1 MVRVCVTSLRE
12 FESNFPEVRVW
23 GYQGPKKITFGA
35 GAVET
40 SVGREAKRFGNR
52 TILITD
58 KGVRKTGLADKVSG
72 FLKKEG
78 LNVEIYDEIS
88 GEPTSDVMRKAV
100 EFARQAEYDAVI
112 AVGGGSSID
121 TAKMV
126 AACLTNPGDLMTL
139 VNPVEDVIKTP
150 TKPKILIPT
159 TSGTGSEVTPDAV
172 MIEGEYKTFASSPN
186 LFADVAII
194 DPMMTV
200 SGPPRLTAVCA
211 LDALAQNIESYLGA
225 YSNPISDGQAL
236 EGARLIFSYL
246 RRAYDDGNDLEARWG
261 LGLASMMSGLVI
273 GYPWTKCLSL
283 GHCIAEAA
291 GPKWKIPHGAICGLV
306 LPYFMEFSTPAC
318 MNKLARLAAVIGADV
333 HGLSTRQAA
342 DLVVRAVV
350 NLLKDVELP
359 ISLKEWG
366 VQESDMQQF
375 ADYIYKERQH
385 MYLLPKFNARKLT
398 SKNTQMLMD
407 SMYRGEIEQT

>member
-1 MVRVCVTSLRE
+1 MTLRE
-12 FESNFPEVRVW
+12 FEPNFPEARVW
-23 GYQGPKKITFGA
+23 GYQGPKKIMFGA
-35 GAVET
+35 GAVES
-40 SVGREAKRFGNR
+40 SVGHEAKRFGSK
-52 TILITD
+52 IVLITD
-58 KGVRKTGLADKVSG
+58 KGVRKAGLPDKVSG
-72 FLKKEG
+72 FLSKEG
-78 LNVEIYDEIS
+78 LKVETYDEIS
-88 GEPTSDVMRKAV
+88 GEPTSDVMRRAV
-100 EFARQAEYDAVI
+100 EFGRHGNYDAVI

-126 AACLTNPGDLMTL
+126 AACLTNQGDLMTL

-186 LFADVAII
+186 LFADVAIV

-211 LDALAQNIESYLGA
+211 LDALAQNIESFLGA

-236 EGARLIFSYL
+236 EGARLIFAYL

-261 LGLASMMSGLVI
+261 LGLAAMMGGLVI

-291 GPKWKIPHGAICGLV
+291 GPKWRIPHGAICGLA
-306 LPYFMEFSTPAC
+306 LPYFLEFSTPTC
-318 MNKLARLAAVIGADV
+318 MSKLARLAAVIGADV
-333 HGLSTRQAA
+333 HGISTRQAA
-342 DLVVRAVV
+342 RMVVQEVV
-350 NLLKDVELP
+350 DLLKDVEMP
-359 ISLKEWG
+359 FSLKEWG
-366 VQESDMQQF
+366 VQESEIPPF
-375 ADYIYKERQH
+375 ADYIFKERQH

-398 SKNTQMLMD
+398 SDNTRMLMEH
-407 SMYRGEIEQT
+407 MYRGEIEQA